1 MDKIKTIPINKKY
14 KNEFIKTFNKS
25 YFDTEKEAERH
36 FKEHIN
42 KKQLFLLFVNSE
54 LTGFFNYL
62 PKYSHNANY
71 LLDLCIAKKFR
82 NKSYSKHLLNKYIEI
97 SKKQKT
103 RNTIAL
109 SSTTK
114 TNIASQKMH
123 TSFGFKKIGTLKKL
137 HYGKDEIFYA
147 YNLK

>member
-1 MDKIKTIPINKKY
+1 MNKIKITPINKKY
-14 KNEFIKTFNKS
+14 KNEFIKAFNES
-25 YFDTEKEAERH
+25 YFDTEKETKQH

-42 KKQLFLLFVNSE
+42 KNDLFLLFINSE
-54 LTGFFNYL
+54 LAGFFDYL
-62 PKYSHNANY
+62 SKYSHDANY
-71 LLDLCIAKKFR
+71 LHNLCIAKKFR
-82 NKSYSKHLLNKYIEI
+82 NKGHSKHLLNKYIEI

-114 TNIASQKMH
+114 INTASQKMH

-147 YNLK
+147 YDLK